1 MRKNIA
7 LLTSFFILFLFS
19 DVFGQW
25 RLKQATAKKITEP
38 IVVDGVIDEAAWK
51 DAPEVSDFIQLQ
63 PRRGELARFR
73 TVVKISYN
81 DEFIYFC
88 YLCYDTQSKDIAA
101 RLVKRDSDLRS
112 DDSVYVFLDTF
123 NDKQSCYYFSC
134 NLLGTQWDGRI
145 NDNGRTTDDT
155 WDGIWKSAAQKTDF
169 GWSIEF
175 AIAMKSIKYEPG
187 TDRTWGLSLG
197 RGVPRILEYSFWT
210 GPLESAERVSQFGE
224 LTGLELAA
232 VVKKSQI
239 IPHVIFKVEEKE
251 PTELAAGLD
260 VRYAFSQLVSGNLT
274 INPDFATVEADQEK
288 INLTRFEL
296 SLPEKRNFFL
306 EGSEIYS
313 QRIRLFY
320 SRRIS
325 DIYGGVKVYG
335 KSGGYEY
342 QGLSTQAKKDEY
354 NDIDSANYTVFR
366 LKRDVMTSSTFGFL
380 GANKHING
388 KNKGTAGFDTALYFT
403 DTFRFTGQ
411 FAVSYGDYDT
421 DMAFFLRPSYDSA
434 TFHIHLRYTQ
444 LGNTFADNAN
454 EVGFI
459 RDDNRREFDS
469 ALTKTFWIRKG
480 LFDRIEYS
488 SNYNIYWGLDKTL
501 RSWQV
506 DQEMGFDLQNK
517 FSFEVEHHQEY
528 KLFEKDFRNHQ
539 TEFKLGYNTREWQ
552 SASVS
557 YSFGHNFDLDFQL
570 VEGSVNY
577 KLTQDFSLTYEL
589 NRLMYDPDPEDEST
603 WIHVIRSDY
612 YFTSDLFIKL
622 FYQVNTSI
630 DKQNIQVVFVYRFQP
645 PFGFVQLAYQ
655 RGTGEFGEKGTQG
668 HTLFFKVTYVF

>member
-1 MRKNIA
+1 VRKKAI
-7 LLTSFFILFLFS
+7 LLLNFAVLVLFS
-19 DVFGQW
+19 DGFGQW
-25 RLKQATAKKITEP
+25 MLKRTSAKKITEP
-38 IVVDGVIDEAAWK
+38 VAVDGIIDEAVW
-51 DAPEVSDFIQLQ
+51 DGAPEVSDFIQLQ
-63 PRRGELARFR
+63 PQRGELAEFR
-73 TVVKISYN
+73 TVVKIVY
-81 DEFIYFC
+81 DENFIYFG
-88 YLCYDTQSKDIAA
+88 YLCYDSHPDSIAA

-123 NDKQSCYYFSC
+123 NDKQSCYYFSS

-145 NDNGRTTDDT
+145 TDNGRTTDDT
-155 WDGIWKSAAQKTDF
+155 WDGTWESAAQKTDF

-187 TDRTWGLSLG
+187 TDKTWGLSVG

-210 GPLESAERVSQFGE
+210 GPLESAEKPSQFGE
-224 LTGLELAA
+224 LIGLELAA

-239 IPHVIFKVEEKE
+239 IPHFITKVEEKE
-251 PTELAAGLD
+251 ATEFAAGLD
-260 VRYAFSQLVSGNLT
+260 VRYAFSQLVSGNVT
-274 INPDFATVEADQEK
+274 VNPDFATVEADQEK

-320 SRRIS
+320 SRRIA

-335 KSGGYEY
+335 KSGGFEY
-342 QGLSTQAKKDEY
+342 QGLSTQEKGDES
-354 NDIDSANYTVFR
+354 IGRDSANYTVFR
-366 LKRDVMTSSTFGFL
+366 LKRDVMTSSTIGFL

-388 KNKGTAGFDTALYFT
+388 KNKGTAGLDTALYFT

-411 FAVSYGDYDT
+411 FAVSYGDHDT
-421 DMAFFLRPSYDSA
+421 DLAFFLRPSYDSA

-459 RDDNRREFDS
+459 RDDNRHEFDS
-469 ALTKTFWIRKG
+469 AIRKTFWIRKG
-480 LFDRIEYS
+480 LFDRIVYS

-501 RSWQV
+501 RSWKV
-506 DQEMGFDLQNK
+506 DQELSFDLQNK
-517 FSFEVEHHQEY
+517 LSFEVEHHQEY
-528 KLFEKDFRNHQ
+528 KLYEKEFRNHQ
-539 TEFKLGYNTREWQ
+539 TEFQLGYNTREWQ
-552 SASVS
+552 STRVS

-577 KLTQDFSLTYEL
+577 KLTEDFSLSYEL
-589 NRLMYDPDPEDEST
+589 VRLMFDPDPEDEST
-603 WIHVIRSDY
+603 WIHVMRSEY
-612 YFTSDLFIKL
+612 YFTNDLFLKL
-622 FYQVNTSI
+622 FYQVNTTI
-630 DKQNIQVVFVYRFQP
+630 DKKNIQVVFVYRFQP

-655 RGTGEFGEKGTQG
+655 RGTGEFGERGTQG
-668 HTLFFKVTYVF
+668 HTLFLKVTYVF